1 MTVYLSAIKYGATAV
16 AGAFA
21 MWLWHSAVVSDIEA
35 SAASRDLL
43 HAIELQSA
51 QVRAQKEVARIE
63 QYHYEKTQRA
73 IAAIPEPKRV
83 YVRANCPSV
92 PAADLPGVDTGA
104 GAELDAAG
112 RSVVLQLRRGI
123 ERVQGKLA
131 ACQELLK
138 QPASQHTNPAPS

>member
-1 MTVYLSAIKYGATAV
+1 MIPYLSAIKYGATAA

-21 MWLWHSAVVSDIEA
+21 MWLWHSAVVSDMQA
-35 SAASRDLL
+35 DAANRDRL
-43 HAIELQSA
+43 HAIELQAS

-73 IAAIPEPKRV
+73 IAAVPEPKRV

-92 PAADLPGVDTGA
+92 PAADLSGVDTGA
-104 GAELDAAG
+104 RAELDAAG
-112 RSVVLQLRRGI
+112 RSTVLQLRRGI

-138 QPASQHTNPAPS
+138 AATK

>member
-1 MTVYLSAIKYGATAV
+1 MYLGAIKYGSVAA

-21 MWLWHSAVVSDIEA
+21 MWLWHSSVVSGMQADAADERASHSEA
-35 SAASRDLL
+35 MQRATIA
-43 HAIELQSA
+43 
-51 QVRAQKEVARIE
+51 AQKEVARIE

-83 YVRANCPSV
+83 FVRATCPSV
-92 PAADLPGVDTGA
+92 PAADLSSVDTGA
-104 GAELDAAG
+104 RAELNADG

-131 ACQELLK
+131 ACQEFLK
-138 QPASQHTNPAPS
+138 QPASPRTNP

>member
-1 MTVYLSAIKYGATAV
+1 MYLSAIKYGGVAA

-21 MWLWHSAVVSDIEA
+21 MWLWHSSVVSGMQAD
-35 SAASRDLL
+35 AANERAN
-43 HAIELQSA
+43 HAVQLQAA

-92 PAADLPGVDTGA
+92 PAVDLSGVDTGTR
-104 GAELDAAG
+104 AELDADG

-138 QPASQHTNPAPS
+138 QPASLRTNPEPS

>member
-1 MTVYLSAIKYGATAV
+1 MIPYLPAIKYGATAA

-35 SAASRDLL
+35 SAASRERL
-43 HAIELQSA
+43 HAIELQAA

-63 QYHYEKTQRA
+63 QYHYEKTRLA
-73 IAAIPEPKRV
+73 IAAIPEPRRV
-83 YVRANCPSV
+83 YVRANCPGL
-92 PAADLPGVDTGA
+92 PAADLSGVGTGA

-138 QPASQHTNPAPS
+138 DAAK

>member
-1 MTVYLSAIKYGATAV
+1 
-16 AGAFA
+16 

-35 SAASRDLL
+35 DAASRDRL
-43 HAIELQSA
+43 HAIELQAA

-83 YVRANCPSV
+83 YVNANCPSV

-104 GAELDAAG
+104 RAELDAAG

-123 ERVQGKLA
+123 ERVQRKLA
-131 ACQELLK
+131 ACQELLR
-138 QPASQHTNPAPS
+138 Q

>member
-1 MTVYLSAIKYGATAV
+1 MYLTAIKYGGVAA

-21 MWLWHSAVVSDIEA
+21 MWLWHSSVVSGMQED
-35 SAASRDLL
+35 AANERSK
-43 HAIELQSA
+43 HAVQLQAA
-51 QVRAQKEVARIE
+51 QIAAQKEVARIE
-63 QYHYEKTQRA
+63 QYHYEKTRRA

-92 PAADLPGVDTGA
+92 PAADLSGVDTGA
-104 GAELDAAG
+104 RAELDADG

-138 QPASQHTNPAPS
+138 HPATPRTNP

>member
-1 MTVYLSAIKYGATAV
+1 MYLAAIKYGATAA

-21 MWLWHSAVVSDIEA
+21 MWLWHSSVVSDMQAI
-35 SAASRDLL
+35 AASRDRL
-43 HAIELQSA
+43 HAIELQAS

-83 YVRANCPSV
+83 YIRATCPGVS
-92 PAADLPGVDTGA
+92 AADISGMGTGPR
-104 GAELDAAG
+104 AELDADG
-112 RSVVLQLRRGI
+112 RSVVLRLRQGVV
-123 ERVQGKLA
+123 RVEGKLS

-138 QPASQHTNPAPS
+138 Q